1 MSAVFRSLLV
11 ANRGEVACRI
21 FRTARRMGLRC
32 IAVYSEA
39 DAHAL
44 HVELADEAY
53 PIGPP
58 PASASY
64 LRMDRLIEAAR
75 RAGAEA
81 IHPGYGFLAENAR
94 FAEAC
99 EQAGIVF
106 VGPPAAAIRAM
117 GSKAAAKAL
126 MAEAGVPL
134 VPGYHGEAQDDARL
148 AAEAERIGYPVLI
161 KASAGGGGRGMH
173 IVERAE
179 DLADALAAAR
189 RVARAAFGDD
199 RVLLERYLRRPR
211 HVEVQVLGDA
221 HGTILALHT
230 RDCSIQ
236 RRYQKLV
243 EEAPAPALSDAVR
256 AGLAR
261 AAVEA
266 ARAVGYRNAG
276 TVEFIAE
283 GEAFHFMEM
292 NTRLQVEHP
301 VTELV
306 TGLDL
311 VEWQIRIAAGEALP
325 FDAPPPASGH
335 AVEVRLCAEDPTL
348 DWRPAV
354 GRLDRFVLPARAT
367 GVRIDTG
374 VREGDTITPF
384 YDSMIAKVIA
394 RGEDRAQA
402 IRRLSAALAEI
413 SIDGVATNLDLL
425 RRILD
430 HPSFRAAD
438 LSTGFITAHADALF
452 AAPRPL
458 PDRALIAASAALLLD
473 EQDRAERF
481 ARASSDP
488 HSPWNRRDG
497 WRLHGTASA
506 ETELM
511 QDGTARRVRA
521 EYGAGFWRL
530 RFRAATGEPVAL
542 TLRARRGL
550 DRDALLLDVDGVRT
564 RATVRRYG
572 DDIVVTL
579 PGPEPT
585 TSTLAVRHRV
595 DAAAAA
601 AAGAGLVVAPIP
613 GRIVKVMVEP
623 GQAVAR
629 GETLVILEAM
639 KTELRIAAPADGTV
653 TRVSAQAGDLVAEG
667 TELAFVEP
675 DAAAGESRSRP
686 A

>member
-1 MSAVFRSLLV
+1 MFRSLLV
-11 ANRGEVACRI
+11 ANRGEIACRI
-21 FRTARRMGLRC
+21 FRTARRMGLRS

-44 HVELADEAY
+44 HVEFADEAY

-58 PASASY
+58 PAASSY
-64 LRMDRLIEAAR
+64 LRIDRIIEAAR
-75 RAGAEA
+75 QAGAEA
-81 IHPGYGFLAENAR
+81 VHPGYGFLAENAD

-99 EQAGIVF
+99 ESAGIIF
-106 VGPPAAAIRAM
+106 VGPPPAAIRAM
-117 GSKAAAKAL
+117 GSKAAAKTL
-126 MAEAGVPL
+126 MARAGVPL
-134 VPGYHGEAQDDARL
+134 VPGYHGDAQDDARL

-173 IVERAE
+173 IVERAA
-179 DLADALAAAR
+179 DFADALAAAR
-189 RVARAAFGDD
+189 RVAKAAFGDD

-211 HVEVQVLGDA
+211 HIEVQVLGDA
-221 HGTILALHT
+221 HGTMLDLHT
-230 RDCSIQ
+230 RDCSVQ
-236 RRYQKLV
+236 RRYQKVV
-243 EEAPAPALSDAVR
+243 EEAPAPNLTDAVR
-256 AGLAR
+256 AGLAK

-283 GEAFHFMEM
+283 GDAFYFMEM

-311 VEWQIRIAAGEALP
+311 VEWQLRIAAGEALP
-325 FDAPPPASGH
+325 VDNAPPAIGH

-354 GRLDRFVLPARAT
+354 GRLDRFALPDE
-367 GVRIDTG
+367 VNLRIDTG
-374 VREGDTITPF
+374 VREGDSITPF

-394 RGEDRAQA
+394 QGEDRAA
-402 IRRLSAALAEI
+402 ALRRLSAALAEI
-413 SIDGVATNLDLL
+413 RIDGVATNLDLL
-425 RRILD
+425 RRIIG
-430 HPSFRAAD
+430 HPAFRSGD
-438 LSTGFITAHADALF
+438 LSTGFIAAHADDLL

-481 ARASSDP
+481 ARASGDP

-497 WRLHGTASA
+497 WRLHGAATA
-506 ETELM
+506 ETELI
-511 QDGTARRVRA
+511 QDGVPRRVRA
-521 EYGAGFWRL
+521 EYGAGFWTL
-530 RFRAATGEPVAL
+530 RFVAESGDAVSL
-542 TLRARRGL
+542 NLRARRGL
-550 DRDALLLDVDGVRT
+550 DHDALLLDVDGVRT
-564 RATVRRYG
+564 RPTVRRYG

-579 PGPEPT
+579 PGPDPAT
-585 TSTLAVRHRV
+585 ATLTVRQPLGAAV
-595 DAAAAA
+595 AAIV
-601 AAGAGLVVAPIP
+601 GSGSVSAPIP
-613 GRIVKVMVEP
+613 GRIVKVMVEA

-667 TELAFVEP
+667 TELLFVEA
-675 DAAAGESRSRP
+675 DATG
-686 A
+686 

>member
-1 MSAVFRSLLV
+1 MFRSLLV
-11 ANRGEVACRI
+11 ANRGEIACRI

-58 PASASY
+58 PAASSY
-64 LRMDRLIEAAR
+64 LRIDRILDAAR
-75 RAGAEA
+75 QAGAEA
-81 IHPGYGFLAENAR
+81 IHPGYGFLAETAD

-106 VGPPAAAIRAM
+106 VGPPAPAIRAM

-134 VPGYHGEAQDDARL
+134 VPGYHGDAQDDARL
-148 AAEAERIGYPVLI
+148 SAEAERIGYPVLI

-173 IVERAE
+173 IVERAA
-179 DLADALAAAR
+179 DFSDALAAAR
-189 RVARAAFGDD
+189 RVAKAAFGDD

-211 HVEVQVLGDA
+211 HIEVQVLGDA
-221 HGTILALHT
+221 HGTILDLST
-230 RDCSIQ
+230 RDCSVQ
-236 RRYQKLV
+236 RRYQKVV
-243 EEAPAPALSDAVR
+243 EEAPAPDLPDAVR
-256 AGLAR
+256 TALAE
-261 AAVEA
+261 AAVDA

-283 GEAFHFMEM
+283 DDAFYFMEM

-301 VTELV
+301 VTELI

-311 VEWQIRIAAGEALP
+311 VEWQLRIAAGEALP
-325 FDAPPPASGH
+325 FREPPPVAGH
-335 AVEVRLCAEDPTL
+335 AVEARLCAEDPTL

-354 GRLDRFVLPARAT
+354 GRLDRFLLPDDAV

-394 RGEDRAQA
+394 HGEDRAAALRRLGLALAA
-402 IRRLSAALAEI
+402 IR
-413 SIDGVATNLDLL
+413 IDGVTTNLDLL
-425 RRILD
+425 RRIVG
-430 HPSFRAAD
+430 HPSFRAGD
-438 LSTGFITAHADALF
+438 LSTGFIAAHADDLL
-452 AAPRPL
+452 AAPRPV

-481 ARASSDP
+481 ARESGDP

-497 WRLHGTASA
+497 WRLHGVASA
-506 ETELM
+506 ETELI
-511 QDGTARRVRA
+511 QDGVARRVRA
-521 EYGAGFWRL
+521 EYGAGAWTL
-530 RFRAATGEPVAL
+530 RFATETGEAVAL
-542 TLRARRGL
+542 DLRARRGL
-550 DRDALLLDVDGVRT
+550 DHDSLLLDVDGVRT

-579 PGPEPT
+579 SGAEPA
-585 TSTLAVRHRV
+585 SATLTVSQRLGT
-595 DAAAAA
+595 AAAALA
-601 AAGAGLVVAPIP
+601 ASGSVAAPIP
-613 GRIVKVMVEP
+613 GRVVKVMVEA
-623 GQAVAR
+623 GQEVAR
-629 GETLVILEAM
+629 GEALVILEAM
-639 KTELRIAAPADGTV
+639 KTELRIAAPTDGTV
-653 TRVSAQAGDLVAEG
+653 VRVCVQAGDLVSEG
-667 TELAFVEP
+667 TELAFVE
-675 DAAAGESRSRP
+675 AEAGR
-686 A
+686 

>member
-1 MSAVFRSLLV
+1 MFRSLLV
-11 ANRGEVACRI
+11 ANRGEIACRI
-21 FRTARRMGLRC
+21 FRTARRIGLRC

-58 PASASY
+58 PAASSY
-64 LRMDRLIEAAR
+64 LRMDRILEAAR
-75 RAGAEA
+75 QAGAEA
-81 IHPGYGFLAENAR
+81 IHPGYGFLAENPE

-99 EQAGIVF
+99 ESAGIVF

-126 MAEAGVPL
+126 MAAAGVPL
-134 VPGYHGEAQDDARL
+134 VPGYHGETQSDAHL
-148 AAEAERIGYPVLI
+148 AAEAERIGYPVLL

-179 DLADALAAAR
+179 DFADALAAAR
-189 RVARAAFGDD
+189 RIARAAFGDD
-199 RVLLERYLRRPR
+199 RLLLERYLRRPR
-211 HVEVQVLGDA
+211 HIEVQVLGDA
-221 HGTILALHT
+221 HGTIVDLHT
-230 RDCSIQ
+230 RDCSVQ
-236 RRYQKLV
+236 RRYQKVV
-243 EEAPAPALSDAVR
+243 EEAPAPFLPDAVR

-283 GEAFHFMEM
+283 GDAFYFMEM

-301 VTELV
+301 VTELIA
-306 TGLDL
+306 GLDL
-311 VEWQIRIAAGEALP
+311 VEWQLRIAAGEALP
-325 FDAPPPASGH
+325 FGAPPPVSGH

-354 GRLDRFVLPARAT
+354 GRLGRFVLPEPAN

-394 RGEDRAQA
+394 HGEDRAVA
-402 IRRLSAALAEI
+402 LRRLSAALAAI
-413 SIDGVATNLDLL
+413 RIDGVATNLDLL
-425 RRILD
+425 RRIVG
-430 HPSFRAAD
+430 HPSFRAGD
-438 LSTGFITAHADALF
+438 LSTAFIAAHADDLL
-452 AAPRPL
+452 AAARPL
-458 PDRALIAASAALLLD
+458 PDRALIAASVSLLLD
-473 EQDRAERF
+473 EQDRAQRF
-481 ARASSDP
+481 ARDSGDP

-506 ETELM
+506 ETELI
-511 QDGTARRVRA
+511 QDGVPRRVRA
-521 EYGAGFWRL
+521 EYGAGFWTL
-530 RFRAATGEPVAL
+530 RFVAESGDAVAL
-542 TLRARRGL
+542 HVRARRGL
-550 DRDALLLDVDGVRT
+550 DHDVLLLDVDGVRT
-564 RATVRRYG
+564 RPIVRRYG

-579 PGPEPT
+579 PGSEPAT
-585 TSTLAVRHRV
+585 ATLTVRQPLGAL
-595 DAAAAA
+595 AAAILGS
-601 AAGAGLVVAPIP
+601 GAVNAPIP
-613 GRIVKVMVEP
+613 GRIVKVMVEA

-629 GETLVILEAM
+629 GETLVIIEAM

-653 TRVSAQAGDLVAEG
+653 TRVGAQAGDLVAEG
-667 TELAFVEP
+667 TELLFVQAES
-675 DAAAGESRSRP
+675 AG
-686 A
+686 

>member
-1 MSAVFRSLLV
+1 MFRSLLV
-11 ANRGEVACRI
+11 ANRGEIACRI

-58 PASASY
+58 PAASSY
-64 LRMDRLIEAAR
+64 LRIDRILEAAR
-75 RAGAEA
+75 QAGAEA
-81 IHPGYGFLAENAR
+81 IHPGYGFLAESAD

-106 VGPPAAAIRAM
+106 VGPPASAIRAM
-117 GSKAAAKAL
+117 GSKAAAKSL

-134 VPGYHGEAQDDARL
+134 VPGYHGDAQGDVRL

-179 DLADALAAAR
+179 DFADALAAAR
-189 RVARAAFGDD
+189 RVAKAAFGDD

-211 HVEVQVLGDA
+211 HIEVQVLGDA
-221 HGTILALHT
+221 HGTILDLHT

-236 RRYQKLV
+236 RRYQKVV

-256 AGLAR
+256 AGLGK
-261 AAVEA
+261 AAVDA

-283 GEAFHFMEM
+283 GDAFYFMEM

-301 VTELV
+301 VTELI

-311 VEWQIRIAAGEALP
+311 VEWQLRIAAGEALP
-325 FDAPPPASGH
+325 FGAPPPASGH

-354 GRLDRFVLPARAT
+354 GRLARFVLPEKAT
-367 GVRIDTG
+367 GVRIDSG

-394 RGEDRAQA
+394 QGEDRADA
-402 IRRLSAALAEI
+402 LRRLSAALAEI

-438 LSTGFITAHADALF
+438 LSTGFIAAHADDLL

-458 PDRALIAASAALLLD
+458 LDRTLIAASAALLLD

-481 ARASSDP
+481 ARASADP
-488 HSPWNRRDG
+488 WSPWNRRDG

-506 ETELM
+506 EVELI
-511 QDGTARRVRA
+511 QDGTDRRVRA

-530 RFRAATGEPVAL
+530 RFSAATGEPVAL

-585 TSTLAVRHRV
+585 TSTLTVRHRI
-595 DAAAAA
+595 DSTAAAVA
-601 AAGAGLVVAPIP
+601 AAGSVVAPIP

-623 GQAVAR
+623 GQTVAR

-653 TRVSAQAGDLVAEG
+653 TRVSARAGDLVSEG
-667 TELAFVEP
+667 TELAFVE
-675 DAAAGESRSRP
+675 AEAAG
-686 A
+686 

>member
-1 MSAVFRSLLV
+1 MFRSLLV
-11 ANRGEVACRI
+11 ANRGEIACRI

-64 LRMDRLIEAAR
+64 LRIDRIIEAAR
-75 RAGAEA
+75 QAGAEA
-81 IHPGYGFLAENAR
+81 IHPGYGFLAENAE

-106 VGPPAAAIRAM
+106 VGPPASAIRAM
-117 GSKAAAKAL
+117 GSKAAAKAV
-126 MAEAGVPL
+126 MAKAGVPL
-134 VPGYHGEAQDDARL
+134 VPGYHDDVQDDARL
-148 AAEAERIGYPVLI
+148 AAEADRIGYPVLI

-173 IVERAE
+173 IVERAA
-179 DLADALAAAR
+179 DFADALAAAR
-189 RVARAAFGDD
+189 RVAKAAFGDD

-211 HVEVQVLGDA
+211 HIEVQVLGDA
-221 HGTILALHT
+221 HGTILDLHT
-230 RDCSIQ
+230 RDCSVQ
-236 RRYQKLV
+236 RRYQKVV
-243 EEAPAPALSDAVR
+243 EEAPAPDLSDTVR
-256 AGLAR
+256 AGLAK
-261 AAVEA
+261 AAVDS

-283 GEAFHFMEM
+283 GDAFYFMEM

-301 VTELV
+301 VTELI

-311 VEWQIRIAAGEALP
+311 VEWQLRIASGEALP
-325 FDAPPPASGH
+325 FSESPPASGH

-354 GRLDRFVLPARAT
+354 GRLDRFLLPEEAS

-394 RGEDRAQA
+394 HGEDRAA
-402 IRRLSAALAEI
+402 ALRRLSAALAAI
-413 SIDGVATNLDLL
+413 RIDGIATNLDLL
-425 RRILD
+425 RRIVG
-430 HPSFRAAD
+430 HPSFRAGD
-438 LSTGFITAHADALF
+438 LSTGFIAAHADDLL

-473 EQDRAERF
+473 EQDRAEHF
-481 ARASSDP
+481 ARTSADP

-497 WRLHGTASA
+497 WRLHGAASA
-506 ETELM
+506 ETELI
-511 QDGTARRVRA
+511 QDGAVRRVRA
-521 EYGAGFWRL
+521 EYGDGFWRL
-530 RFRAATGEPVAL
+530 RFRSSTDEPVAL
-542 TLRARRGL
+542 TLRAGRGL
-550 DRDALLLDVDGVRT
+550 DHDALLLDVDGVRT

-579 PGPEPT
+579 SGPEPT
-585 TSTLAVRHRV
+585 TATLTVRHQIG
-595 DAAAAA
+595 AAATAIA
-601 AAGAGLVVAPIP
+601 SSGSVVAPIP

-623 GQAVAR
+623 GQPVAR

-653 TRVSAQAGDLVAEG
+653 TRVTAQAGDLVAEG
-667 TELAFVEP
+667 TELVFVEAES
-675 DAAAGESRSRP
+675 AA
-686 A
+686 

>member
-1 MSAVFRSLLV
+1 MFRSLLV
-11 ANRGEVACRI
+11 ANRGEIACRI
-21 FRTARRMGLRC
+21 VRTARRMGLRC

-39 DAHAL
+39 DAQAL

-58 PASASY
+58 PAASSY
-64 LRMDRLIEAAR
+64 LRIDRIIEAAR

-81 IHPGYGFLAENAR
+81 IHPGYGFLAENPD

-99 EQAGIVF
+99 AQAGIVF
-106 VGPPAAAIRAM
+106 VGPPASAIRAM

-134 VPGYHGEAQDDARL
+134 VPGYHGADQSDARL

-173 IVERAE
+173 IVERAA
-179 DLADALAAAR
+179 DFADALAAAR
-189 RVARAAFGDD
+189 RVAKAAFGDD

-211 HVEVQVLGDA
+211 HIEVQVLGDA
-221 HGTILALHT
+221 HGTILDLHT
-230 RDCSIQ
+230 RDCSVQ
-236 RRYQKLV
+236 RRYQKVV
-243 EEAPAPALSDAVR
+243 EEAPAPGLPHPVR

-283 GEAFHFMEM
+283 GDAFYFMEM

-301 VTELV
+301 VTELI

-311 VEWQIRIAAGEALP
+311 VEWQLRIAAGEALP
-325 FDAPPPASGH
+325 FREPPPATGH

-354 GRLDRFVLPARAT
+354 GRLDRFLLPQDMT

-374 VREGDTITPF
+374 VREGDAITPF

-394 RGEDRAQA
+394 HGADRAA
-402 IRRLSAALAEI
+402 ALRRLAAALAEI
-413 SIDGVATNLDLL
+413 RIDGIATNLDLL
-425 RRILD
+425 RRVVG
-430 HPSFRAAD
+430 HPAFHAGD
-438 LSTGFITAHADALF
+438 LSTGFIAAHADDLL
-452 AAPRPL
+452 AAPRPV
-458 PDRALIAASAALLLD
+458 PDRALIAAAAALLLD
-473 EQDRAERF
+473 EEDRAERF
-481 ARASSDP
+481 ARDSGDP

-497 WRLHGTASA
+497 WRLHGVASA
-506 ETELM
+506 ETELI
-511 QDGTARRVRA
+511 QDGVARRVRA
-521 EYGAGFWRL
+521 EYGPGCWTL
-530 RFRAATGEPVAL
+530 RFTAASGEPVAL
-542 TLRARRGL
+542 SVRARRGL
-550 DRDALLLDVDGVRT
+550 DRDSLLLDLDGVRT

-579 PGPEPT
+579 AGAEPA
-585 TSTLAVRHRV
+585 SATLTVRQTLGT
-595 DAAAAA
+595 AAAALA
-601 AAGAGLVVAPIP
+601 VSGSVAAPIP
-613 GRIVKVMVEP
+613 GRVVKVLVEP
-623 GQAVAR
+623 GQMVAR

-653 TRVSAQAGDLVAEG
+653 LRLGVQAGDLVAEG

-675 DAAAGESRSRP
+675 QVSA
-686 A
+686 

>member
-1 MSAVFRSLLV
+1 MFRSLLV
-11 ANRGEVACRI
+11 ANRGEIACRI

-39 DAHAL
+39 DAQAL

-58 PASASY
+58 PANASY
-64 LRMDRLIEAAR
+64 LRIDRIIEAAR
-75 RAGAEA
+75 QAGAEA
-81 IHPGYGFLAENAR
+81 IHPGYGFLAENAE

-106 VGPPAAAIRAM
+106 VGPPPSAIRAM

-173 IVERAE
+173 IVERAA
-179 DLADALAAAR
+179 DFADALAAAR
-189 RVARAAFGDD
+189 RVAKAAFGDD

-211 HVEVQVLGDA
+211 HVEVQVVADAAGTTVILG
-221 HGTILALHT
+221 T
-230 RDCSIQ
+230 RDCSVQ
-236 RRYQKLV
+236 RRYQKIV
-243 EEAPAPALSDAVR
+243 EEAPAP
-256 AGLAR
+256 GLTAELHATLAY
-261 AAVEA
+261 AADTA
-266 ARAVGYRNAG
+266 ARAVQYRNAG
-276 TVEFIAE
+276 TVEFIVE
-283 GEAFHFMEM
+283 GGGAYFMEM

-306 TGLDL
+306 TGIDL
-311 VEWQIRIAAGEALP
+311 VEWQLRVAAGETFP
-325 FDAPPPASGH
+325 FRPMPEPRGH
-335 AVEVRLCAEDPTL
+335 AVEARLCAEDPTL

-354 GRLDRFVLPARAT
+354 GRLDRFVLPDQAP

-394 RGEDRAQA
+394 QGEDRAA
-402 IRRLSAALAEI
+402 ALRRLAAALAAI
-413 SIDGVATNLDLL
+413 SIDGVATNLELL
-425 RRILD
+425 RRIVG
-430 HPSFRAAD
+430 HPSFRAGD
-438 LSTGFITAHADALF
+438 LSTGFIAAHADDLL

-473 EQDRAERF
+473 EQDRAAQF
-481 ARASSDP
+481 AAASADP

-497 WRLHGTASA
+497 WRLHGVASA
-506 ETELM
+506 ETELI
-511 QDGTARRVRA
+511 QDGAPRRVRA
-521 EYGAGFWRL
+521 EYGDGFWRL
-530 RFRAATGEPVAL
+530 QFDSLAEGPVAL

-550 DRDALLLDVDGVRT
+550 DHDALLLDLDGVRT

-585 TSTLAVRHRV
+585 TATLTVRHQIGG
-595 DAAAAA
+595 AATAI
-601 AAGAGLVVAPIP
+601 AGAGSVVAPIP
-613 GRIVKVMVEP
+613 GRIVKVLVEP
-623 GQAVAR
+623 GQPVAR

-639 KTELRIAAPADGTV
+639 KTELRIAAPSDGAV

-667 TELAFVEP
+667 TELVFVE
-675 DAAAGESRSRP
+675 AAG
-686 A
+686 

>member
-1 MSAVFRSLLV
+1 MFRSLLV
-11 ANRGEVACRI
+11 ANRGEIACRI
-21 FRTARRMGLRC
+21 FRTARRMGLHC

-44 HVELADEAY
+44 HVETADEAY

-58 PASASY
+58 PAAASY
-64 LRMDRLIEAAR
+64 LRMDRILDAAR
-75 RAGAEA
+75 QAGAEA
-81 IHPGYGFLAENAR
+81 IHPGYGFLAENAV

-99 EQAGIVF
+99 ERAGIVF
-106 VGPPAAAIRAM
+106 VGPPASAIRAM

-134 VPGYHGEAQDDARL
+134 VPGYHGDEQDDARL
-148 AAEAERIGYPVLI
+148 AAEAERIGYPLLI

-173 IVERAE
+173 IVERAG
-179 DLADALAAAR
+179 DLLDALAAAR
-189 RVARAAFGDD
+189 RVAKAAFGDD

-211 HVEVQVLGDA
+211 HIEVQVLGDM
-221 HGTILALHT
+221 HGTILDLHT
-230 RDCSIQ
+230 RDCSVQ
-236 RRYQKLV
+236 RRYQKVV
-243 EEAPAPALSDAVR
+243 EEAPAPDLPDKVR
-256 AGLAR
+256 AGLAK
-261 AAVEA
+261 AAVDA

-283 GEAFHFMEM
+283 GDAFYFMEM

-301 VTELV
+301 VTEMI

-311 VEWQIRIAAGEALP
+311 VEWQLRVAAGEALP
-325 FDAPPPASGH
+325 FRKAPPVSGH

-354 GRLDRFVLPARAT
+354 GRLDRFVLPEQAN

-374 VREGDTITPF
+374 VRQGDTITPF

-394 RGEDRAQA
+394 QGEDRATA
-402 IRRLSAALAEI
+402 LRRLSAALAGI
-413 SIDGVATNLDLL
+413 SIDGIATNLDLL
-425 RRILD
+425 RRIVG
-430 HPSFRAAD
+430 HPSFRAGD
-438 LSTGFITAHADALF
+438 LSTGFIAAHADDLL

-458 PDRALIAASAALLLD
+458 PDRALIAAAAALLLD
-473 EQDRAERF
+473 EQDRATRF
-481 ARASSDP
+481 ASVSGDP

-506 ETELM
+506 ETELI
-511 QDGTARRVRA
+511 QDGAVRRVRA
-521 EYGAGFWRL
+521 EYGDGFWRL
-530 RFRAATGEPVAL
+530 RFQSLTGEPVVL

-550 DRDALLLDVDGVRT
+550 DPNALLLDVDGVRT

-579 PGPEPT
+579 SGPEPAT
-585 TSTLAVRHRV
+585 ATLTVRHHIGS
-595 DAAAAA
+595 AAAAIA
-601 AAGAGLVVAPIP
+601 ASGSVVAPIP

-639 KTELRIAAPADGTV
+639 KTELRITAPADGTV
-653 TRVSAQAGDLVAEG
+653 TRISAQAGDLVAEG
-667 TELAFVEP
+667 TELAFVKA
-675 DAAAGESRSRP
+675 DA
-686 A
+686 